1 MDNFSENLVN
11 MESTETE
18 VFQKT
23 LYMDPFVNI
32 ATAAFQ

>member
-1 MDNFSENLVN
+1 MDNYSENVFN
-11 MESTETE
+11 MKPTETE

-23 LYMDPFVNI
+23 LYMDPSVNI